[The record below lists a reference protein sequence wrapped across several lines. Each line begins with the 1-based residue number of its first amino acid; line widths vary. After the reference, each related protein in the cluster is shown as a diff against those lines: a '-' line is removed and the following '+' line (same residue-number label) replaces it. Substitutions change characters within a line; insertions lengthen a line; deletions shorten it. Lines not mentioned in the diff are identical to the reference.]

1 MMKTRREATQ
11 KNAKPAAAGTAAAS
25 RAPAKHQF
33 IGTEKAKKTSGPSL
47 YKGNVGPAGNPYYV
61 KGPATNGGPN

>member
-11 KNAKPAAAGTAAAS
+11 KNAKPAAAGTAAAT

-33 IGTEKAKKTSGPSL
+33 IGTNPTKNTSGPSL
-47 YKGNVGPAGNPYYV
+47 YKGNVGPEGNPYMV
-61 KGPATNGGPN
+61 KAPYTNGGKN

>member
-1 MMKTRREATQ
+1 MKTRREATQ

-33 IGTEKAKKTSGPSL
+33 IGTNPTKKTSGPSL
-47 YKGNVGPAGNPYYV
+47 YKPNVGPEGAPYMV
-61 KGPATNGGPN
+61 KSSYTNGGAN